1 MTEQREGNALC
12 PWCHHQLLNSQPI
25 GVPITW
31 RNALSLLH
39 QTFWVVVLL
48 LAAKCTLIA
57 IILFLSSFTWFI
69 SHSCWGDECQ
79 TAWIIRTFICVI
91 YIPSLGRY
99 TDCLF
104 LCFSSLHGLMCLNQ
118 NVTKAQAVTYKS
130 REQNRWAWGPL
141 GSFLGHLPWIVGLT
155 SLPWA
160 GVWLDWP

>member
-12 PWCHHQLLNSQPI
+12 PWCRHQLLNSQPT
-25 GVPITW
+25 GVPIAW

-48 LAAKCTLIA
+48 LAAKCILIA

-79 TAWIIRTFICVI
+79 TAWFIRTFICVI

-118 NVTKAQAVTYKS
+118 NVTKAQAVK
-130 REQNRWAWGPL
+130 
-141 GSFLGHLPWIVGLT
+141 GHKWLRTRAGNKIAGHGDLWVPSWITSHGL
-155 SLPWA
+155 W
-160 GVWLDWP
+160 D